1 MLVLR
6 DPKLTSQLLNAHI
19 RELVSLRFTQVSN
32 GEPYDYNRHGYMVV
46 VEPGDTVEQLEQE
59 TGCGITRDVFDKTR
73 YGEAD
78 FAPSF
83 EILEEHDAC
92 YEMVFITS
100 DSGFAT
106 LWIPKVQGI
115 DGALLSLCAKY
126 AVPAAPLSTTP

>member
-1 MLVLR
+1 MRILR
-6 DPKLTSQLLNAHI
+6 DPALTSSIAGP
-19 RELVSLRFTQVSN
+19 ELRKLIGLRFAQVCA
-32 GEPYDYNRHGYMVV
+32 GEPYDYDRHGYMVV
-46 VEPGDTVEQLEQE
+46 VEPGDTVEALEQE
-59 TGCGITRDVFDKTR
+59 TGCGITRDLFDENH

-115 DGALLSLCAKY
+115 PGSLLSLCADY